1 MATGDRSYKSAVPLL
16 YDQYR
21 KLLSL
26 IYVKEIERTHSLK
39 LFSTELIVIKD
50 EPWPAQD
57 Q

>member
-1 MATGDRSYKSAVPLL
+1 MAMGDRSYKSAVPLL
-16 YDQYR
+16 YNQYR

-50 EPWPAQD
+50 EP
-57 Q
+57 